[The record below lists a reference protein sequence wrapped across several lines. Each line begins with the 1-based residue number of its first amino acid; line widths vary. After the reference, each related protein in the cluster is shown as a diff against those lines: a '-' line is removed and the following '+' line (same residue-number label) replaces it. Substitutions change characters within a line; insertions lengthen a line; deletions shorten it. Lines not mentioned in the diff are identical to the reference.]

1 MVRDYIAE
9 WFKIAEMDLTT
20 AEYLQ
25 GMQPQPLE
33 IICFLCQQS
42 SEKRLKGYLVYKGI
56 AEPAKTHNLTFLN
69 DECSEYDDRF
79 NMLDTACSVLTRYG
93 VQPRYPQEIRITEK
107 NMAQALEY
115 ARQIRNF
122 EQLEEV
128 RREVNKNSM

>member
-1 MVRDYIAE
+1 MDRDYIAE
-9 WFKIAEMDLTT
+9 WFKIADMDLAT

-25 GMQPQPLE
+25 EMRPQPLE

-42 SEKRLKGYLVYKGI
+42 SEKRLKGYLVYKGV

-79 NMLDTACSVLTRYG
+79 SMLDTACSVLTRYG
-93 VQPRYPQEIRITEK
+93 VQPRYPQEIKITVN
-107 NMAQALEY
+107 NMLQALEY

-122 EQLEEV
+122 EQLAEL
-128 RREVNKNSM
+128 RRAVIS